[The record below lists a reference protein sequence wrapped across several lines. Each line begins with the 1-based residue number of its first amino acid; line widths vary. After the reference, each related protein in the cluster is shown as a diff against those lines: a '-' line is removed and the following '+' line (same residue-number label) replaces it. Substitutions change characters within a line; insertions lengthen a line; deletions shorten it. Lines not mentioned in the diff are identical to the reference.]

1 MSVFVTINSI
11 NGGLHGNILL
21 AVLTTPSAQDGHGY
35 VAPLLKK
42 HDVLNAFF
50 TVDTMLQMQ
59 LNVVLLVVIFQIINH
74 RRRQYS
80 KAGLFLFR
88 RGVIFVTW
96 FLLDQSHGR
105 SVSPWTQD
113 GGAHG

>member
-1 MSVFVTINSI
+1 MSVFVTAINSI

-59 LNVVLLVVIFQIINH
+59 LNVVLLVIFQIINH
-74 RRRQYS
+74 RRQYS

-96 FLLDQSHGR
+96 FLLDQSDGR
-105 SVSPWTQD
+105 SVSLWTQD